1 MISFDMRN
9 SASKNLLVA
18 HDAGGAEILCA
29 WMQATG
35 EKADVVAEG
44 PAARIFNR
52 ESIPI
57 LNSGAVNLT
66 TYQRLITGTSYGAPL
81 ENRFIELARSK
92 GIFSI
97 AVLEHWLHYQER
109 FQNCGYST
117 LPDEFWVC
125 DQYAQTL
132 ASKIFPDV
140 PVKLQPNWYWEK
152 IRSQV
157 TLGQPGHWLLALE
170 NRQPRGETWRNS
182 IDAALDWL
190 GHTPNVKHLIVRP
203 HPIMEPSVIH
213 DYLMGLENRKFDCK
227 VSTHSLIEDLSSC
240 EAVIGYQ
247 TTVLALARVCEKRAV
262 SLVGVDEKLTIPLER
277 IELPAALNS

>member
-1 MISFDMRN
+1 M
-9 SASKNLLVA
+9 KNLLVA

-44 PAARIFNR
+44 PAAHIFSR
-52 ESIPI
+52 ESIPT
-57 LNSGAVNLT
+57 LNSDAVNIT

-81 ENRFIELARSK
+81 ENRYIELAHSK

-109 FQNCGYST
+109 FQNCGYLT
-117 LPDEFWVC
+117 LPDELWVC
-125 DQYAQTL
+125 DQHARTL
-132 ASKIFPDV
+132 ALKLFPDV
-140 PVKLQPNWYWEK
+140 PVKLQSNWYWEK

-157 TLGQPGHWLLALE
+157 TPGQSGHWLLALE

-190 GHTPNVKHLIVRP
+190 SHSANVKHLTVRP
-203 HPIMEPSVIH
+203 HPIMESSLIQ
-213 DYLMGLENRKFDCK
+213 DYLVELERRKFDCK
-227 VSTHSLIEDLSSC
+227 ISTYSLIEDLSSC

-247 TTVLALARVCEKRAV
+247 TTVLALARVCSKRAV
-262 SLVGVDEKLTIPLER
+262 SLVDGDEQLTIPLEG
-277 IELPAALNS
+277 IELPTTLNL

>member
-1 MISFDMRN
+1 M
-9 SASKNLLVA
+9 KNLLVA

-29 WMQATG
+29 WLQATG

-44 PAARIFNR
+44 PAARVFNR

-57 LNSGAVNLT
+57 LNTDAVNIT
-66 TYQRLITGTSYGAPL
+66 RYQRLITGTSYGASL

-109 FQNCGYST
+109 FQNCGYLT
-117 LPDEFWVC
+117 LPDELWVC
-125 DQYAQTL
+125 DQHAQAL
-132 ASKIFPDV
+132 AVKLFPNV

-157 TLGQPGHWLLALE
+157 TQGQPGHWLLALE
-170 NRQPRGETWRNS
+170 NRQPRGETWQNS

-190 GHTPNVKHLIVRP
+190 SHSNNFKNLTVRP
-203 HPIMEPSVIH
+203 HPTMEPSVIQ
-213 DYLMGLENRKFDCK
+213 DYLVGLENRKFDCEI
-227 VSTHSLIEDLSSC
+227 STHSLIEDLSSC

-247 TTVLALARVCEKRAV
+247 TTVLALARVCGKRAV
-262 SLVGVDEKLTIPLER
+262 SLVIGNEKLTIPLEG
-277 IELPAALNS
+277 IELPGARTL

>member
-1 MISFDMRN
+1 M
-9 SASKNLLVA
+9 KNLLVA

-29 WMQATG
+29 WLQATG

-44 PAARIFNR
+44 PAARIFSR

-57 LNSGAVNLT
+57 LNSDAVNIT
-66 TYQRLITGTSYGAPL
+66 RYQRLITGTSYGASL

-92 GIFSI
+92 GVFSI

-109 FQNCGYST
+109 FQNCGYLT
-117 LPDEFWVC
+117 LPDELWVC
-125 DQYAQTL
+125 DQYAQAL
-132 ASKIFPDV
+132 ALRLFPDT
-140 PVKLQPNWYWEK
+140 PVKLQRNWYWEK

-157 TLGQPGHWLLALE
+157 TPGKPGHWLLALE

-190 GHTPNVKHLIVRP
+190 SHSANVKHLTVRP
-203 HPIMEPSVIH
+203 HPIMDTLAIQ
-213 DYLMGLENRKFDCK
+213 DYLVGLGNRDFDCK
-227 VSTHSLIEDLSSC
+227 VSIHSLIEDLSCC

-247 TTVLALARVCEKRAV
+247 TTVLALARVCGKKAV
-262 SLVGVDEKLTIPLER
+262 SLVSGNEKLTIPVEG
-277 IELPAALNS
+277 IELPAALNL